1 MKNLLVMIQEHPG
14 APFSYRFLAA
24 SYAHL
29 RRLSEARKT
38 ICRLRAIAPVA
49 ITDPS
54 YLRDPEHRDV
64 LLSGLRLAVGEE
76 T

>member
-1 MKNLLVMIQEHPG
+1 MIG
-14 APFSYRFLAA
+14 
-24 SYAHL
+24 
-29 RRLSEARKT
+29 
-38 ICRLRAIAPVA
+38 RLRAIAPVA
-49 ITDPS
+49 ITDPF